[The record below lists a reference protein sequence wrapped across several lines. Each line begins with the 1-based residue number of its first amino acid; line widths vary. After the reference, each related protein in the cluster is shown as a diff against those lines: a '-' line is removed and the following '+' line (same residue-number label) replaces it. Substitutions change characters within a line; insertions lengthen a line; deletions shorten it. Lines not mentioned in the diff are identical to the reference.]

1 VVLEQPQGFP
11 EFVQA
16 RRHSLL
22 RTARMLTGDQY
33 MGEDLVQAALERVWP
48 RWDRVVER
56 GDPYAYVRTV
66 MLHLYTAWWRR
77 AWRAE
82 QPTGAVP
89 EVAHSDDDFAAT
101 DLRDAFRRLL
111 DTLPPRQRAVLVL
124 RFHDDL
130 TEAATAEALGC
141 SVGTV
146 KSQTARALA
155 RLRYLDDPRLAVRD
169 L

>member
-1 VVLEQPQGFP
+1 MQQQPQGFD
-11 EFVQA
+11 EFVLL
-16 RRHSLL
+16 RRRSLL

-33 MGEDLVQAALERVWP
+33 TGEDLVQAALEKVWP
-48 RWDRVVER
+48 RWERIIAR

-82 QPTGAVP
+82 QPSCSLPDVVDAG
-89 EVAHSDDDFAAT
+89 DDYAAM
-101 DLRDAFRRLL
+101 DLQDAFRRLL
-111 DTLPPRQRAVLVL
+111 DSLSPRQRAILVL

-130 TEAATAEALGC
+130 TETATAQVLGC

-146 KSQTARALA
+146 KSQTARALTK
-155 RLRYLDDPRLAVRD
+155 LRYLDDPRLAMKD
-169 L
+169 P

>member
-1 VVLEQPQGFP
+1 MLEQPQGFP

-48 RWDRVVER
+48 RWERIAER

-82 QPTGAVP
+82 QPTSTLPDV
-89 EVAHSDDDFAAT
+89 VAAGDPFAAT
-101 DLRDAFRRLL
+101 DLRDAFARLL
-111 DTLPPRQRAVLVL
+111 STLPPKQRAVLVL

-141 SVGTV
+141 SIGTV

-155 RLRYLDDPRLAVRD
+155 RLRFLDDPRLAVRD

>member
-11 EFVQA
+11 EFVLA

-33 MGEDLVQAALERVWP
+33 AGEDLVQAALERVWP
-48 RWDRVVER
+48 RWER
-56 GDPYAYVRTV
+56 IVQHGDPYAYVRTV

-77 AWRAE
+77 AWRGE
-82 QPTGAVP
+82 QPTSSLPDVP
-89 EVAHSDDDFAAT
+89 TGDEYAAT
-101 DLRDAFRRLL
+101 DLQDAFRRLL
-111 DTLPPRQRAVLVL
+111 ATLPPKQRAILVL
-124 RFHDDL
+124 RFHEDL
-130 TEAATAEALGC
+130 TEAATAEVLGC

-146 KSQTARALA
+146 KSQTARALT

-169 L
+169 R